1 MAGGLLRPTAD
12 ALCPCENNL
21 VEAFNV
27 DFFIINSVSFVAPPF
42 WRGDGVARLIRERV
56 RNERL
61 TRLLL
66 RLDDMFLTVIKEL
79 QQTVVTELKAASA
92 DGRIGRE
99 ERRCIKEAAV
109 RQVTTAGVRP
119 CRARHGF
126 AGRATIE
133 VRLPASSLRM
143 GP

>member
-1 MAGGLLRPTAD
+1 MAGGVLRPTAD

-27 DFFIINSVSFVAPPF
+27 DFFIINSVSFAAPLY
-42 WRGDGVARLIRERV
+42 WRGDGVVRLIRARV

-66 RLDDMFLTVIKEL
+66 RLDDMVLTVIKEL

-99 ERRCIKEAAV
+99 ERRCIKETAV
-109 RQVTTAGVRP
+109 RQVTTPGVRP
-119 CRARHGF
+119 CRARRGF
-126 AGRATIE
+126 AGRATIQ
-133 VRLPASSLRM
+133 VRLPASSLRS